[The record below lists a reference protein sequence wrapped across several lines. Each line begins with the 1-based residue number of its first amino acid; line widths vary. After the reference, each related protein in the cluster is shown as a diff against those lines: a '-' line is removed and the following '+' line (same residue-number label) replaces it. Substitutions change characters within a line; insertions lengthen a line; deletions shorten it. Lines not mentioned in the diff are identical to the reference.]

1 MFRNYIKIAWRNI
14 VKSRFYTAI
23 TVIGLATGI
32 AFTLIIAAYVWGELQ
47 VNRNLK
53 NVAQQYVIQSKW
65 KNPGEGFEM
74 ATLGPLAKTLKE
86 DYPTLKKLLPV

>member
-65 KNPGEGFEM
+65 KTRVKASKWQRSDRWQKP
-74 ATLGPLAKTLKE
+74 
-86 DYPTLKKLLPV
+86 